1 MKNNC
6 KIYGDRDSTK
16 SKLSFISIVVL
27 WKKWYAKNE
36 KKKLTKR
43 KRRKHGKEF

>member
-36 KKKLTKR
+36 KKKTYK
-43 KRRKHGKEF
+43 KET